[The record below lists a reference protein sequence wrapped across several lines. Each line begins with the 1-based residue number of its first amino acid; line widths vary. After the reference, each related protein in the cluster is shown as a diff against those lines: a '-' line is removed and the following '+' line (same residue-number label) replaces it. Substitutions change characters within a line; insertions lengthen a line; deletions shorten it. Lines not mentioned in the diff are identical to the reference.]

1 MSRNVFVVALG
12 AVVASSRS
20 FTQLRRRLGIAFVI
34 WLAASVVGV
43 AWTALRNDQPL
54 AATNG
59 APVLRAQSGA
69 VEIAAN
75 AFRSLRWRSV
85 GPNRGGRSIAVAGS
99 AVRPNEYYFGAT
111 GGGLWKS
118 ANGGIT
124 WFPVGD
130 GQFRSS
136 SVGAIGV
143 CEANPDVVYI
153 GFGEVQLRNDI
164 IAGDGVY
171 RTTDAGR
178 TWTKLGLV
186 STTGQQNI
194 GRVRVDPA
202 NCDVVYAAVFGD
214 AFGPNEERGV
224 FRSKDGGRTWQK
236 VLYRN
241 ERTGAVDLA
250 IDARNP
256 SVLYAGFWE
265 AYRKPWLLSSGGEG
279 SGLFK
284 STDGGDTWTELTD
297 RPGLPKKPW
306 GKVGVSVSGADS
318 NRVYAN
324 IEAAD
329 GGVFVSDDAGATWR
343 LGSGDRNLRSRA
355 FYYTRL
361 FADPRDRDVVYV
373 TNLGFWRSRDGG
385 RTWEEIQ
392 VPHGDNHDLWI
403 DPKNNQRMIQSND
416 GGANVSVDGG
426 KTWTGLLYPT
436 AQIYSIAT
444 TAHFPYHICGPQQDN
459 TSICVPSDGD
469 GTWWYSAGGGESGWI
484 ATHPTDPAI
493 YYASSQTGQLTRLD
507 RRTGQS
513 QSIQPWAVRN
523 VGKSAN
529 EVRERVQWTNPIAIS
544 PLDPEVLYAGSQH
557 VWKTTNRGQ
566 SWQRISPDL
575 TYADS
580 STLGASGGP
589 IMLDLTTA
597 EHYATIFA
605 IAPSHHE
612 AGTIWVGS
620 DDGRVHITRDAGGHW
635 TEITPPAM
643 PKFSRVHFID
653 ASSHKAGKAYISVT
667 RYQSQDVHPYIWKT
681 EDYGRSWVNAVH
693 GIREVDH
700 VRAVVEDPVREGLL
714 FAGTEN
720 GVYVSLDDGATWE
733 SLQLNLPVSPVY
745 SLTVKDNDLVAAT
758 HGRSFWVLDDITP
771 LRQLTSEVVTARA
784 HLFRPAAVV
793 RSASVP
799 TEGDDSYVYRRSRPL
814 GTLNVYYY
822 LRDPAK
828 DVKVEILDERGELV
842 RVLGTG
848 GSRRRR
854 AAAETGVEQFGM
866 VPSRHQTAAP
876 RIPGQQ
882 AGLNVVQWDLL
893 YPGPTVFP
901 GLMWRFADTNGPV
914 APPGN
919 YQVRLTVDGQTYG
932 PEPLRVAM
940 DPRLSGIAPQDF
952 EEQFRLAK
960 QIRDK
965 TSQANETVILIRALR
980 QQVEDRLRR
989 SNDAALK
996 RSADTFTTKIGEIEG
1011 QIYEVRLQ
1019 APGDQLSIGLKLNND
1034 LAVLMLDLESG
1045 DRKPN
1050 AQEYDA
1056 FKYLSEQLDVL
1067 LQRLDKV
1074 LTDDMAQLNKLL
1086 QRQKLQPITRTAV
1099 ATN

>member
-1 MSRNVFVVALG
+1 MCLV
-12 AVVASSRS
+12 
-20 FTQLRRRLGIAFVI
+20 
-34 WLAASVVGV
+34 ASVVGL
-43 AWTALRNDQPL
+43 AWTSTAEIPTNALQAL
-54 AATNG
+54 H
-59 APVLRAQSGA
+59 
-69 VEIAAN
+69 
-75 AFRSLRWRSV
+75 WRSV

-99 AVRPNEYYFGAT
+99 AARPNEYYFGAT

-118 ANGGIT
+118 QNGGTT

-136 SVGAIGV
+136 SVGAIDV
-143 CEANPDVVYI
+143 CEANPDVVYV
-153 GFGEVQLRNDI
+153 GFGEVQLRADI

-178 TWTKLGLV
+178 TWTRLGLA
-186 STTGQQNI
+186 SSTGQQII
-194 GRVRVDPA
+194 GRVRVDPT
-202 NCDVVYAAVFGD
+202 NCDLVYAAVFGD
-214 AFGPNEERGV
+214 PFGPNEERGV

-241 ERTGAVDLA
+241 ERTGAADLA

-265 AYRKPWLLSSGGEG
+265 GYRKPWLMWSGGEG

-284 STDGGDTWTELTD
+284 STDGGGTWTELTG

-306 GKVGVSVSGADS
+306 GKVGISVSGADS
-318 NRVYAN
+318 NRLYAN
-324 IEAAD
+324 IEAVD
-329 GGVFVSDDAGATWR
+329 GGVFASDDAGATWR
-343 LGSGDRNLRSRA
+343 LASADRNLRSRA

-385 RTWEEIQ
+385 RTWEGIR

-484 ATHPTDPAI
+484 ATHPADPAI

-513 QSIQPWAVRN
+513 RSIQPWSIRN
-523 VGKSAN
+523 VGKAAK
-529 EVRERVQWTNPIAIS
+529 EVRERFQWTTPIALS
-544 PLDPEVLYAGSQH
+544 PLDPEVLYTGSQH
-557 VWKTTNRGQ
+557 LWKTTNRGQ

-575 TYADS
+575 TFADPA
-580 STLGASGGP
+580 TLEPSGGP

-620 DDGRVHITRDAGGHW
+620 DDGRVHITRDGGDHW
-635 TEITPPAM
+635 TDITPPAM

-653 ASSHKAGKAYISVT
+653 ASSHKAGKAYVAVP
-667 RYQSQDVHPYIWKT
+667 RYQMQDVHPYIWKT
-681 EDYGRSWVNAVH
+681 EDYGRSWMNAVH
-693 GIREVDH
+693 GIEDGDF
-700 VRAVVEDPVREGLL
+700 VRAVVEDPIREGLL

-720 GVYVSLDDGATWE
+720 GVYVSFDDGANWQ
-733 SLQLNLPVSPVY
+733 SLQLSLPVSPVY
-745 SLTVKDNDLVAAT
+745 SLTVKDNDLVIAT

-771 LRQLTSEVVTARA
+771 LRQLTSEIVAARA
-784 HLFRPAAVV
+784 HLFRPALAV

-799 TEGDDSYVYRRSRPL
+799 TEGDASYIYRRSRPL

-822 LRDPAK
+822 LREPARE
-828 DVKVEILDERGELV
+828 VKIEILNERGELV
-842 RVLGTG
+842 RLLGTG
-848 GSRRRR
+848 GSRRPR
-854 AAAETGVEQFGM
+854 AAAETEVEQFGM
-866 VPSRHQTAAP
+866 VPSRHGMPAPKHTA
-876 RIPGQQ
+876 GQQ
-882 AGLNVVQWDLL
+882 AGLNVIQWDLR

-901 GLMWRFADTNGPV
+901 GLMWRFAGTNGPL

-919 YQVRLTVDGQTYG
+919 YQVRLTVDGRTFG
-932 PEPLRVAM
+932 PDPLRVGM
-940 DPRLSGIAPQDF
+940 DPRLSGVSPQDYS
-952 EEQFRLAK
+952 EQFSLAT

-965 TSQANETVILIRALR
+965 TSRANETVILIRALR
-980 QQVEDRLRR
+980 QQVEERLQH

-996 RSADTFTTKIGEIEG
+996 RAADAFTKQIGEIEG

-1045 DRKPN
+1045 DGKPN
-1050 AQEYDA
+1050 AQEYVA
-1056 FKYLSEQLDVL
+1056 FEYLSEQLDAL
-1067 LQRLDKV
+1067 LQKLETV
-1074 LTDDMAQLNKLL
+1074 LTADMVQLNRLL

-1099 ATN
+1099 TTD